1 MAICADAG
9 RSGIYRG
16 ADFASVEREQIKP
29 EVKQHERKLLIA
41 TDAACA
47 GLNLQTLGTLTN
59 FDLPWNPSRLEQR
72 MDEYMHLR
80 ASARDAFEIRH
91 QETIDP
97 DRDRWK
103 LRAEVPSRRD
113 VVDRLTQP
121 W

>member
-29 EVKQHERKLLIA
+29 EVKQHELKLLIA

-47 GLNLQTLGTLTN
+47 GLNLQTLGTLIN

-80 ASARDAFEIRH
+80 SSARDAFEIRH

-103 LRAEVPSRRD
+103 LCAEVPSRRD
-113 VVDRLTQP
+113 IVDRLTHP